1 MRISDWSSDVCSSDL
16 VVGINQRRS
25 SAAPA
30 GRREATCFSNCG
42 QSPPEITAT
51 SVTASNRARV
61 AAIYTDSGSLLS
73 ASVPSRGSEE
83 HRLGKECR
91 STCSYRCA
99 PYHYKR
105 KIEYCTNNN
114 K

>member
-1 MRISDWSSDVCSSDL
+1 MNRESFVP

-30 GRREATCFSNCG
+30 GSREATCFSNCG

-61 AAIYTDSGSLLS
+61 AAISSDSGRFLS
-73 ASVPSRGSEE
+73 ARVPSRSDRQSGVKGRSVSV
-83 HRLGKECR
+83 RLVVGGLLLIQK
-91 STCSYRCA
+91 THIQTTY
-99 PYHYKR
+99 Y
-105 KIEYCTNNN
+105 
-114 K
+114 